1 MGLGNASD
9 ISLLMLALTCIVA
22 ILKLGPTKVSCS
34 QFYSM
39 IPDITGRLMD
49 MLIDI
54 IPLREAYYLVKD
66 TGLDREFLVHFGPRA
81 STCRVKDDRGS
92 EEVIFWIDLIQKQLQ
107 QAIDRE
113 KIWSRLMTSE
123 RIEVSDMLLETICV
137 FVNLSKLKWW
147 LIK

>member
-1 MGLGNASD
+1 
-9 ISLLMLALTCIVA
+9 
-22 ILKLGPTKVSCS
+22 
-34 QFYSM
+34 
-39 IPDITGRLMD
+39 MD

-54 IPLREAYYLVKD
+54 IPLREAYYLLKD